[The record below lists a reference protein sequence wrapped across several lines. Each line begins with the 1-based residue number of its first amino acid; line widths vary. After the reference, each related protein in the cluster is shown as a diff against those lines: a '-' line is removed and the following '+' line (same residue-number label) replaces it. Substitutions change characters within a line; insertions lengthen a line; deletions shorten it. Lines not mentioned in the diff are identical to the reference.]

1 MTRNLPLELQDPNVK
16 STMLLS
22 IDAWQNFHNALTDH
36 RESAGITQTK
46 VAQTLGITQPSVS
59 AFESNNYDAKI
70 STLISY
76 AAAVGLEIEFSVREV
91 SYPELPEA

>member
-1 MTRNLPLELQDPNVK
+1 MVLKQSGELQAPTFTA
-16 STMLLS
+16 SMLES
-22 IDAWQNFHNALTDH
+22 IDAWQNFHNTLTDH
-36 RESAGITQTK
+36 RQGAGITQTA

-76 AAAVGLEIEFSVREV
+76 AAALGLQIEFSVREAN
-91 SYPELPEA
+91 YPELPKA